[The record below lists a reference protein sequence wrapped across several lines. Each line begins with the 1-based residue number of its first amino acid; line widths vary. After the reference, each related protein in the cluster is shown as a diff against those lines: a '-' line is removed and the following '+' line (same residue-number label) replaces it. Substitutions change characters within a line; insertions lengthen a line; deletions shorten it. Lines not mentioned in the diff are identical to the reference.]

1 MSTVA
6 SGARYHE
13 DDEQHQH
20 HVDKRR
26 DVDLVHFGEAILAMI
41 ETERNNLSDLYTHVM
56 INQLNEEIAS
66 VENANSPTGTLILGT
81 DLGQFVGR
89 SINDIHRDIIDI
101 AQGDPGVQAL
111 FNPTPLLPLNL
122 PAMPFLD
129 NTAQTTFI
137 TQWIQDSDHLGQA
150 AVTIEN
156 NGFTGDIAGLVQ
168 QIQIFENNANA
179 FDQSQGGLWSAVQ
192 RARVQTSCGAHL
204 ESARQLPLSRKCA
217 CVRFEPPHSA
227 WASLLD
233 EHSAIRSPARRTSP

>member
-1 MSTVA
+1 
-6 SGARYHE
+6 
-13 DDEQHQH
+13 
-20 HVDKRR
+20 
-26 DVDLVHFGEAILAMI
+26 
-41 ETERNNLSDLYTHVM
+41 
-56 INQLNEEIAS
+56 
-66 VENANSPTGTLILGT
+66 
-81 DLGQFVGR
+81 
-89 SINDIHRDIIDI
+89 
-101 AQGDPGVQAL
+101 
-111 FNPTPLLPLNL
+111 
-122 PAMPFLD
+122 MPFLD

-137 TQWIQDSDHLGQA
+137 TRWIQDSDHLGQA